1 MIITRVIFTVFLVLI
16 CFFIRVKKAK
26 NQKLLGSF
34 SFQLIDDEYLK
45 WYQKSSYILNNR
57 HASVYEIDSSIYK
70 LKVILE
76 NRGISTSM
84 VQDYIRY
91 LEMLSSSKKSTILKL
106 LSGVFSFF
114 VSSGLFKFFLLK
126 DLSDNPITSLE
137 QTWLSWLKYLQL
149 DNLETLFP
157 IKDLIPL
164 INYLMVYYIQFH
176 LFYFAIFGGSMGKN
190 SRRLFVLKRLAEI
203 WNYST
208 SNELIQ
214 INKPIKENFIFINAK
229 VSPSKIDSLIS
240 NAVGADYMRE
250 NISVFLN
257 IIKLGIFKLN
267 IFNLNIPRLKN
278 ILNLFKGLC
287 GPLCIILFL
296 DLFLIVSQSIFIISS
311 IFIKFSY
318 LYPVAQIIHFIFQL
332 IIAIVYYFLYVS
344 QIDMLSKKEKPKSK
358 IEEKKKYTYGIKVR
372 QSPFKKSPLFFTLI
386 LTLGELMTYI
396 FFIFPKFSIDF
407 SCSPPIKLITILS
420 FIIPLIVA
428 ILINIFGFFIE
439 QEKREQT

>member
-1 MIITRVIFTVFLVLI
+1 MNIVVKVIFTVSLVLMCI
-16 CFFIRVKKAK
+16 FIKVLKAK
-26 NQKLLGSF
+26 NKKLLGSF

-45 WYQKSSYILNNR
+45 WYQKNSYILNNR
-57 HASVYEIDSSIYK
+57 HASMYEIDNSIYT

-149 DNLETLFP
+149 DNLETLFS

-176 LFYFAIFGGSMGKN
+176 LFYFAIFGRSMGKN

-203 WNYST
+203 WNYTT
-208 SNELIQ
+208 SNEFIQ
-214 INKPIKENFIFINAK
+214 INKPIKENLIFINAK

-250 NISVFLN
+250 RIY
-257 IIKLGIFKLN
+257 
-267 IFNLNIPRLKN
+267 
-278 ILNLFKGLC
+278 
-287 GPLCIILFL
+287 
-296 DLFLIVSQSIFIISS
+296 Q
-311 IFIKFSY
+311 
-318 LYPVAQIIHFIFQL
+318 
-332 IIAIVYYFLYVS
+332 
-344 QIDMLSKKEKPKSK
+344 
-358 IEEKKKYTYGIKVR
+358 
-372 QSPFKKSPLFFTLI
+372 FF
-386 LTLGELMTYI
+386 
-396 FFIFPKFSIDF
+396 
-407 SCSPPIKLITILS
+407 
-420 FIIPLIVA
+420 
-428 ILINIFGFFIE
+428 
-439 QEKREQT
+439 

>member
-1 MIITRVIFTVFLVLI
+1 MNIVKVIFTVSLVLMCI
-16 CFFIRVKKAK
+16 FIKVLKAK
-26 NQKLLGSF
+26 NKKLLGSF

-45 WYQKSSYILNNR
+45 WYQKNSYILNNR
-57 HASVYEIDSSIYK
+57 HASMYEIDNSIYT

-91 LEMLSSSKKSTILKL
+91 LEILSSSKKPTILKL
-106 LSGVFSFF
+106 LYGILSFF
-114 VSSGLFKFFLLK
+114 VSSGLFNFFLLK
-126 DLSDNPITSLE
+126 NSSDNPSTSLE
-137 QTWLSWLKYLQL
+137 QNWLSLLKYLHL
-149 DNLETLFP
+149 DNLGTPFSEDLFL
-157 IKDLIPL
+157 LI
-164 INYLMVYYIQFH
+164 IYLMIYYIQFH

-214 INKPIKENFIFINAK
+214 INKPIKENLIFINAK

-267 IFNLNIPRLKN
+267 VFNLNIPRLKN
-278 ILNLFKGLC
+278 ILNFFKGLC

-311 IFIKFSY
+311 IFIKYSY
-318 LYPVAQIIHFIFQL
+318 LRPVAQIIHFIFQL